1 MVDICLIPEIGFT
14 EDKLMGCIQ
23 QIIDRKGHAVVC
35 VAEGAGQALLATKSH
50 ATDASGNPILE
61 DIGIFLR
68 DRIKA
73 LIKVS
78 IVQPRWGSRGLLIPY
93 LYLEPPG
100 VRQWVPRKVLR
111 AFLLANRTEPC
122 GSTVRCFRSSLGGS
136 TYDSACMRSHSWR
149 SQANGH
155 FSAVAA

>member
-1 MVDICLIPEIGFT
+1 MQCSSKDAEFVAPLQRCGHWRKLHCEQRTKPSAGVVDICLIPEIGFT

-35 VAEGAGQALLATKSH
+35 VAEGAGQALLATKSQ

-78 IVQPRWGSRGLLIPY
+78 IVQTQWG
-93 LYLEPPG
+93 
-100 VRQWVPRKVLR
+100 
-111 AFLLANRTEPC
+111 
-122 GSTVRCFRSSLGGS
+122 
-136 TYDSACMRSHSWR
+136 
-149 SQANGH
+149 
-155 FSAVAA
+155 

>member
-1 MVDICLIPEIGFT
+1 MQCSRKDAEIIAQLQRCGHWRKLHCEHRVIEWTNPSAGVVDICLIPEIEFA

-23 QIIDRKGHAVVC
+23 QIIDRRGHAVVC

-78 IVQPRWGSRGLLIPY
+78 VLQPRWGSRGL
-93 LYLEPPG
+93 
-100 VRQWVPRKVLR
+100 
-111 AFLLANRTEPC
+111 
-122 GSTVRCFRSSLGGS
+122 
-136 TYDSACMRSHSWR
+136 
-149 SQANGH
+149 
-155 FSAVAA
+155 

>member
-1 MVDICLIPEIGFT
+1 MQCSRKDAEFVAQLQRCGHWRKLHCEQRVFEWTNRSAGVVDICLIPEIGFT

-23 QIIDRKGHAVVC
+23 QIIDRRGHAVVC
-35 VAEGAGQALLATKSH
+35 VAEGAGQALLATKSQ

-78 IVQPRWGSRGLLIPY
+78 IVPTRWGSRG
-93 LYLEPPG
+93 
-100 VRQWVPRKVLR
+100 
-111 AFLLANRTEPC
+111 
-122 GSTVRCFRSSLGGS
+122 
-136 TYDSACMRSHSWR
+136 H
-149 SQANGH
+149 
-155 FSAVAA
+155 